1 MPVIEKFNK
10 SAQVLFAFGES
21 ARQAVG
27 KACFDTE
34 AEAKLRI
41 TSNGSVVTG
50 AARASIYSDVDGK
63 SNYAERASEAK
74 EKNKEVKLLSAVHV
88 RKSKGSSMGIVSV
101 GVEYGADLE
110 EGTNPHEIRPK
121 NKKALYWKGASHP
134 VKAVH
139 HPGTP
144 PKPYMLPAAEKAGAE
159 FDKFCEQELK
169 AQIR

>member
-10 SAQVLFAFGES
+10 SAQVLSAFGES
-21 ARQAVG
+21 ARQAVS

-34 AEAKLRI
+34 AEAGLRI
-41 TSNGSVVTG
+41 TANGSVVTG

-63 SNYAERASEAK
+63 SNYAQAASEAK
-74 EKNKEVKLLSAVHV
+74 SKNKDVNLLPAVTV
-88 RKSKGSSMGIVSV
+88 RKIRGSSTGIVSV

-110 EGTNPHEIRPK
+110 EGTSPHDIKPK
-121 NKKALYWKGASHP
+121 NKKALFWKGARHP
-134 VKAVH
+134 VAVVH

-144 PKPYMLPAAEKAGAE
+144 AQPYMTPAAEKVGAK

-169 AQIR
+169 AQLG